1 MRNEPTLRLALF
13 LGVFVAM
20 ALWEHA
26 APRRALSLARAARWP
41 GNLGIGV
48 INTLALRLLFPA
60 AAVGFALL
68 AARHGWGLFQYL
80 RLPMAVEVVLSVI
93 VLDLVL
99 YLQHRALHRVPL
111 LWRLHRV
118 HHTDLDMD
126 VTTGV
131 RFHPL
136 EIVLSMLIK
145 AVAVILLG
153 ASPPAVL
160 AFEAL
165 LNATSMFN
173 HGNVAISPR
182 IDRPL
187 RLLVVTP
194 DMHRI
199 HHSAETGETDSNFGF
214 NLPWWDRCLG
224 TYREAPRGGHGG
236 MRIGLRQPRD
246 PLLCT
251 HLAGL
256 LRMPLGRVE

>member
-1 MRNEPTLRLALF
+1 MRDELSVRLALF
-13 LGVFVAM
+13 LVVFVAV
-20 ALWEHA
+20 ALWERA

-41 GNLGIGV
+41 GNLGVGV
-48 INTLALRLLFPA
+48 INALLLRMLFPA
-60 AAVGFALL
+60 AAVGVALL
-68 AARHGWGLFQYL
+68 AAGQAWGLFQYL
-80 RLPMAVEVVLSVI
+80 PQPMAVEVVLSII

-99 YLQHRALHRVPL
+99 YLQHRAFHRVPL

-153 ASPPAVL
+153 APPLAVL

-173 HGNVAISPR
+173 HGNVAISPQV
-182 IDRPL
+182 DRPL
-187 RLLVVTP
+187 RLVVVTP

-199 HHSAETGETDSNFGF
+199 HHSAEAEETDSNFGF

-246 PLLCT
+246 PLACT
-251 HLAGL
+251 RLAGL
-256 LRMPLGRVE
+256 LRMPLARVE